1 MVWENV
7 GQLHFLCLTFF
18 IPPGLVVE
26 HDNDRTVIS
35 TNSISWVICFFLYF
49 ILGIIV
55 DANLYNLV
63 GLFIYWADIFYYF
76 G

>member
-1 MVWENV
+1 MPL
-7 GQLHFLCLTFF
+7 G
-18 IPPGLVVE
+18 PVVE

-35 TNSISWVICFFLYF
+35 PNSVNWVICFFLYF

-63 GLFIYWADIFYYF
+63 GLFIYWGGFLGFYNYGF
-76 G
+76 QF